1 MATNQNPFTNFDF
14 SQFQDFSKIAGGFD
28 MPTVD
33 SAKLME
39 TQRKNVEAITAAN
52 RTLFEGMQAVAQR
65 QAEIMRKGMD
75 EAAKTFGSFAEA
87 GAPEDKLTKQLDMT
101 KQAYADAISNF
112 NELTE
117 MSVKSNAEAAKQIN
131 KRVTESF
138 DEVKGAF
145 HVNGKANGKSK

>member
-14 SQFQDFSKIAGGFD
+14 SQFQDFSKIAGGFE
-28 MPTVD
+28 MPNVD
-33 SAKLME
+33 SAKLVE
-39 TQRKNVEAITAAN
+39 TQRKNVEAIAAAN
-52 RTLFEGMQAVAQR
+52 RTIFEGFQAVAQR
-65 QAEIMRKGMD
+65 QAEIVRKNMD

-87 GAPEDKLTKQLDMT
+87 GAPEDKLAQQIDLTK
-101 KQAYADAISNF
+101 KAYADAIANF

-145 HVNGKANGKSK
+145 HVNGKATKSK